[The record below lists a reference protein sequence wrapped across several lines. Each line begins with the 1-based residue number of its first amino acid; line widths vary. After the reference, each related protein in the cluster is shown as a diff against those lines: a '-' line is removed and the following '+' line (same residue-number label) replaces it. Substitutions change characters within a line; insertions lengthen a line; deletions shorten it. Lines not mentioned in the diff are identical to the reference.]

1 MTGTGMSLEHLGY
14 AVVVTGEAASYTK
27 APMKKKCAILTAFD
41 PYSFKGGIETYTR
54 QLLTVLQANNFAVD
68 IYHTGRLPHTHKM
81 EHATPP
87 FLHSPFLRSLYQVGQ
102 GFYQVDHLYDVV
114 IGHAFFGFGYTPP
127 RIPAVTIFH
136 STHVQY
142 AEANRM
148 LFSPE
153 WYFEVK
159 YLFGLGAERLSTIGR
174 QCIAVSEA
182 VAHEVTTHY
191 GAARVVTLPTGVDRT
206 TFFPR
211 PDKGPLRD
219 QVGIPR
225 EAFVGVFLARWGID
239 KAVDVLEK
247 IMAGTPDVFWL
258 LILGTGEPCPY
269 KDRPRIK
276 IMENIAHNE
285 VARVLSCAD
294 FLLHPSRY
302 EGFGLSIAEALAC
315 GLPVVATP
323 VGVACSV
330 LQHPPVQSLL
340 LPAYTE
346 GTETVV
352 NAAINIINRLRRD
365 PELQHACMRE
375 SLAVAA
381 QTLDLQQWEHGFLAA
396 LALAVAS
403 PAQFHGA

>member
-1 MTGTGMSLEHLGY
+1 MSLAHLDY
-14 AVVVTGEAASYTK
+14 AVVVTSEATSDTK
-27 APMKKKCAILTAFD
+27 APMKKKCAILTSFD

-54 QLLTVLQANNFAVD
+54 QLLTVLQANDFTVD

-81 EHATPP
+81 KHAPSP
-87 FLHSPFLRSLYQVGQ
+87 FLHSPFLHSLYQVGQ
-102 GFYQVDHLYDVV
+102 GFYQVDHLYDIV

-136 STHVQY
+136 STHAQY

-148 LFSPE
+148 LFSPA

-182 VAHEVTTHY
+182 VAQEITTHY
-191 GAARVVTLPTGVDRT
+191 GAARVLTLPTGVDRT

-211 PDKGPLRD
+211 SNKGQLRD
-219 QVGIPR
+219 QFGIPR

-269 KDRPRIK
+269 KDGPRTKVI
-276 IMENIAHNE
+276 ENIAHDE

-315 GLPVVATP
+315 GLPVIATP
-323 VGVACSV
+323 VGIAPTA
-330 LQHPPVQSLL
+330 LRQPPLRSLL
-340 LPAYTE
+340 LPSYSE
-346 GTETVV
+346 GAERVI
-352 NAAINIINRLRRD
+352 AAAVEAIGRLQRE
-365 PELQHACMRE
+365 PELRHACMRA
-375 SLAVAA
+375 SLTVAA
-381 QTLDLQQWEHGFLAA
+381 RTLDLQQWERGFLAA
-396 LALAVAS
+396 LALAGDA
-403 PAQFHGA
+403 PA